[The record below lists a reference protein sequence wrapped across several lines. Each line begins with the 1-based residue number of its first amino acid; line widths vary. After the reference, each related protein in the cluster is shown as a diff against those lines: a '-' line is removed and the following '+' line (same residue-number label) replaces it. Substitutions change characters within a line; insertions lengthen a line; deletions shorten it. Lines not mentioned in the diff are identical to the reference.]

1 MTNIPLVLFLG
12 IVSTLQTHLAKALER
27 QGIEV
32 FDQLQARLRGQQV
45 PSGQRLRKPLIY
57 FVGVVLNNT
66 LFIWPILAQPY
77 GPPALFSSV
86 FGVGL
91 VFLMLYA
98 YWVLK
103 EPISRREAIGAAA
116 IVLGTSGIGYD
127 NLLRA
132 AALDRFTMNLSAF
145 FFALGVWL
153 FVGVTGMVIV
163 WRAGDL
169 RFLAIVFGLVAG
181 SLGSLDA
188 FLKGIG
194 QNYGGASSI
203 LPATALGSLIFAASF
218 VVGFLAFVL
227 TQVAFVRKARASLL
241 VPSYNA
247 AFIGLPVCWQL
258 ILLPDYRLSWLTLV
272 SLGLILYG
280 VAAIGAFG
288 RRPRRFAPPEP
299 AQADIAYASEPSRK
313 EL

>member
-12 IVSTLQTHLAKALER
+12 VVSTLQTHLAKALER

-32 FDQLQARLRGQQV
+32 FDQLQARLRGQQA
-45 PSGQRLRKPLIY
+45 PSDQRLRKPLIY

-86 FGVGL
+86 FGLGL

-132 AALDRFTMNLSAF
+132 AALDRFTMNLSAL

-153 FVGVTGMVIV
+153 FVGLIGMIMA

-194 QNYGGASSI
+194 QNYGGASSV
-203 LPATALGSLIFAASF
+203 LPATALGGMIFATSF

-247 AFIGLPVCWQL
+247 AFIGLPVFWQL

-288 RRPRRFAPPEP
+288 RRPRRFAPSEP
-299 AQADIAYASEPSRK
+299 TQADIAYASGPSRK